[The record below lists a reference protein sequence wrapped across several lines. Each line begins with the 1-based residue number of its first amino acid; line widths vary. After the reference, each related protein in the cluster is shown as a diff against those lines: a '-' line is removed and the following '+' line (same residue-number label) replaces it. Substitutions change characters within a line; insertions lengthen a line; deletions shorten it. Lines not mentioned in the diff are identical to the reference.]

1 LADLGNTCGIA
12 HTLRAEL
19 RASKAPGGLQEEN
32 LRKNEIKGQH
42 KWVS

>member
-1 LADLGNTCGIA
+1 MADLGNMCGIA

-19 RASKAPGGLQEEN
+19 LASEAPGGLQEESP
-32 LRKNEIKGQH
+32 RKNEITGQH